1 MGNLSL
7 VTAGKILSIVRT
19 KMLLA
24 SSCMS
29 TRLLYYASVF
39 IVSYWVL
46 QSFKW
51 NLKNLRNLKR
61 NLNVY
66 PQKSIDKCIFE
77 FLNKVFGR
85 KPNITMGPNRELII
99 ALLI

>member
-1 MGNLSL
+1 MENLSL

-46 QSFKW
+46 EKLKKFK
-51 NLKNLRNLKR
+51 KKF
-61 NLNVY
+61 
-66 PQKSIDKCIFE
+66 KCLPTEIY
-77 FLNKVFGR
+77 
-85 KPNITMGPNRELII
+85 
-99 ALLI
+99 